1 MKKVRLFTIYFG
13 DDTESRK
20 KYGYNIQII
29 AKDFMSA
36 YEALKVKQEEVTG
49 FNSTEIYSAI

>member
-1 MKKVRLFTIYFG
+1 MKKVKLFTIYFEDNSEG
-13 DDTESRK
+13 RK

-36 YEALKVKQEEVTG
+36 YKALGVKPEDVTSFSSSEVYIV
-49 FNSTEIYSAI
+49 E